1 MIYNETLDVI
11 PLNVYEKL
19 CSSCRLYIRLFV
31 TFLVISIVIGADLV
45 YFYWRLKKKDD
56 VGRVKYNHGATH
68 ILIN

>member
-45 YFYWRLKKKDD
+45 YFYWRLKKK
-56 VGRVKYNHGATH
+56 R
-68 ILIN
+68 